1 MDMLD
6 RVEKE
11 EASLKKKLAIV
22 MNDKQ
27 MIEETITTLDV
38 KKKEALQRTW
48 EKVNKDFG
56 AIFGDLL
63 PGNSAK
69 LDAPEGQDISQG
81 LEIKVN
87 LGGVWKQSL
96 TELSG
101 GQRSLVALSLILS
114 LLCYKPAPLYILDE
128 IDAALDLSHTQN
140 IGQLLKN
147 RFKGAQ
153 FIVVSLKE
161 GMFTNANVLFKA
173 KFRDGVSHVE
183 RHVQHSGS
191 SSSVTASTSTHQMA
205 ASKGKKVVRTNQEN
219 EAVNS

>member
-1 MDMLD
+1 MSSSRFLCGTTLLIFFAFVVYPCILAP

-22 MNDKQ
+22 LNDKQ

-48 EKVNKDFG
+48 EKVNRDFG

-101 GQRSLVALSLILS
+101 GQRYVFHLSFDS
-114 LLCYKPAPLYILDE
+114 PY
-128 IDAALDLSHTQN
+128 
-140 IGQLLKN
+140 
-147 RFKGAQ
+147 
-153 FIVVSLKE
+153 
-161 GMFTNANVLFKA
+161 
-173 KFRDGVSHVE
+173 
-183 RHVQHSGS
+183 
-191 SSSVTASTSTHQMA
+191 
-205 ASKGKKVVRTNQEN
+205 
-219 EAVNS
+219 

>member
-1 MDMLD
+1 LGESEQ
-6 RVEKE
+6 VL
-11 EASLKKKLAIV
+11 SFFFSFLFFFKKTV
-22 MNDKQ
+22 SQNN
-27 MIEETITTLDV
+27 
-38 KKKEALQRTW
+38 LQVLNILSPR
-48 EKVNKDFG
+48 DFG
-56 AIFGDLL
+56 TIFGDLL

-69 LDAPEGQDISQG
+69 LDVLEDKDISEG

-101 GQRSLVALSLILS
+101 GQRFLFSFLIFEFLKFFYSSFFFPMKPKQNKTKKKKKRSLVALSLILS

-153 FIVVSLKE
+153 VSFSQIFFIIAFLLPLPFSCAELY
-161 GMFTNANVLFKA
+161 FF
-173 KFRDGVSHVE
+173 SP
-183 RHVQHSGS
+183 
-191 SSSVTASTSTHQMA
+191 
-205 ASKGKKVVRTNQEN
+205 
-219 EAVNS
+219 